1 MNSTTINLD
10 ITNILH
16 NMYANFGLQLENNYF
31 LLKLY
36 FLLLLKIHIWGC

>member
-16 NMYANFGLQLENNYF
+16 NMYANIEFQLENSYF
-31 LLKLY
+31 LFKLY
-36 FLLLLKIHIWGC
+36 FLLLLKIHI